1 MVLDIINGIFV
12 GNIYLWYLCYLG
24 MWFMFYGGYCG
35 VAGYCGGGRYFGE
48 LILFLILL
56 LPLTL
61 IKYLNFGD
69 ILVIVNDGIECEFGG
84 YCGCYICIW
93 IFDVICWYFRYV
105 CFCFF
110 VFG

>member
-12 GNIYLWYLCYLG
+12 GYLWYLLFGNEICLCDLY
-24 MWFMFYGGYCG
+24 MVGGYI
-35 VAGYCGGGRYFGE
+35 GE
-48 LILFLILL
+48 LILFLLLLL

-84 YCGCYICIW
+84 YCGCYICI
-93 IFDVICWYFRYV
+93 
-105 CFCFF
+105 
-110 VFG
+110 